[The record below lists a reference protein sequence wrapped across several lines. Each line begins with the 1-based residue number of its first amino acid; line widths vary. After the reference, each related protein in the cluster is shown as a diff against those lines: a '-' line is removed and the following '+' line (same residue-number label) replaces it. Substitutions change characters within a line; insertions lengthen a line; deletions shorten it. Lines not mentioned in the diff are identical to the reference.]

1 MMYSRKLI
9 VLLLSPLFFTSCNS
23 QENKS
28 EDKTI
33 IKRDENMK
41 VEFNFYPSSGGSAI
55 YTIDYYNDS
64 LYIKNLEP
72 TGNELTDFKKYL
84 SENEIERVKQMVSKL
99 KKRDVIETN
108 IILDAW
114 RVELIIDGIIYYNES
129 DVKLETLPTDIKSLL
144 NLLIEESTVKID
156 LYGFS

>member
-1 MMYSRKLI
+1 
-9 VLLLSPLFFTSCNS
+9 
-23 QENKS
+23 
-28 EDKTI
+28 
-33 IKRDENMK
+33 MK